1 MRLPSWLES
10 DGIIS
15 MPLVILLFINQI
27 LWQIGYIILVSI
39 MK

>member
-1 MRLPSWLES
+1 MRLPSWLKS

-15 MPLVILLFINQI
+15 MPLIILLIINQM
-27 LWQIGYIILVSI
+27 LWQIGYTTLDSI